1 MASPITETASAIP
14 SRKSKIDSTTKSV
27 AAKPTQLEAIKAM
40 LEERSLTEKFK
51 KFLPSDKLY
60 TFIEPADTP
69 SHWKIDSDTSGS
81 WMYLGQNAKVQIWA
95 FLGLLKVDGRIDLT
109 FWNVPL
115 GPKAGP
121 AVRVNKLKEMSLMYP
136 MKILKHKNRTN
147 NLEHLKHLIK
157 YLYLYTGKVP
167 QVFIEG
173 FKTASDQLRAAINL
187 IERYY
192 DENGK
197 LGRCSTQRI

>member
-40 LEERSLTEKFK
+40 LEERSLTEKFE
-51 KFLPSDKLY
+51 KFLPSEKLY
-60 TFIEPADTP
+60 TLIEPVDAP

-81 WMYLGQNAKVQIWA
+81 WMYLGQNAEVQTWA
-95 FLGLLKVDGRIDLT
+95 FLGLLKVDVRMDIT

-121 AVRVNKLKEMSLMYP
+121 AVRVDKLKEMSLMYP

-157 YLYLYTGKVP
+157 YLYLCTGKVP